1 MRLIESCEDPA
12 TIYLDIPGWGRLIFR
27 NGLLIGDYDPLLEEA
42 LD

>member
-12 TIYLDIPGWGRLIFR
+12 TVYLDIPGWGRLIFR
-27 NGLLIGDYDPLLEEA
+27 GGLLVGFYDPHLEEV